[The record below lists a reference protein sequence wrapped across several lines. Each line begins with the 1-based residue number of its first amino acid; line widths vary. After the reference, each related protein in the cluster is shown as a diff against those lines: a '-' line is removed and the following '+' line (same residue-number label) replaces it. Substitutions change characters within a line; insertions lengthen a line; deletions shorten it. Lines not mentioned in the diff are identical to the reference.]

1 MDLRMILIVIFFIIM
16 VSIQF
21 TLNKILIELKDLKKI
36 LKTNRPYFKE

>member
-1 MDLRMILIVIFFIIM
+1 MDLRTILIVIFFIIM

>member
-1 MDLRMILIVIFFIIM
+1 MDLRTILIVVFFIIM